1 MTQTLALPIKF
12 RLAFALEHA
21 GLTVDDMAAELGCH
35 RNTVLNYLAGR
46 TPVRRPALRSWAMA
60 TGVPMSWLE
69 GATDSDVL
77 GSTLSTWMPS
87 IPGQQAFTLEPLPV
101 AA

>member
-1 MTQTLALPIKF
+1 MTQTLALPIKY
-12 RLAFALEHA
+12 RLAFSLEHA

-35 RNTVLNYLAGR
+35 HNTVLNYLAGR
-46 TPVRRPALRSWAMA
+46 TVPKRPTLRVWALA
-60 TGVPMSWLE
+60 TGLPISWLD
-69 GATDSDVL
+69 GTTDGDVT

-87 IPGQQAFTLEPLPV
+87 IPGQQTFALHH